1 MSDPACCQH
10 TEGCTSCAPVTKPKK
25 KFVGKRKTKTETTV
39 TDGIKKFKAIQIGS
53 QIPDE
58 ILNNEE
64 LKREVQTLLPRN
76 YNFEIYKT
84 LSRIHQLRAHR
95 VALQL
100 PEGLL
105 MYATT
110 IADVLTVWSRRIAQ
124 QLREEET
131 NALQWQGVED
141 VIIMGDVTYGACCI
155 DDYSCQALDCALL
168 VHYGHSCLVPTT
180 HTTLPVLYVFVDIL
194 IDLEHFIQTV
204 RLNFNAETRLL
215 LISTIQFS
223 QALHHAHQQ
232 LKQHYPHLHVPQA
245 KPLSGGEILG
255 CTSPAV
261 ASSDYDALIYLGDGR
276 FHLESIMI
284 ANPTLTA
291 YRYDPYSKQFT
302 IEKYDFQLMKK
313 IRRSAI
319 DQARRAKKVGLILG
333 TLGRQGSPSV
343 LTKLEESLKHRNIE
357 YIVLLLSEIFPSKLA
372 LFADVDAWIQVACPR
387 LSIDWGYAFNTPLLS
402 PYEAEVAFNDA
413 EWSDSTYPMDYY
425 ANSGGAWSVYTATK
439 LHPFTSASK

>member
-1 MSDPACCQH
+1 MSDPTCCQKQNG
-10 TEGCTSCAPVTKPKK
+10 ECASCAPVTKPKK
-25 KFVGKRKTKTETTV
+25 KFVGKRKTKTEATV
-39 TDGIKKFKAIQIGS
+39 SDGIKKFKAIQIGT

-64 LKREVQTLLPRN
+64 LQRQVQTLLPRN

-84 LSRIHQLRAHR
+84 LARIHQLRAHR

-110 IADVLTVWSRRIAQ
+110 IADLLTVWSRRIASA
-124 QLREEET
+124 LRAEET
-131 NALQWQGVED
+131 AEGTEEGAQWQGVED

-155 DDYSCQALDCALL
+155 DDYSCQALECALL

-204 RLNFNAETRLL
+204 RLNFTPETRLL

-223 QALHHAHQQ
+223 QALHQSHQQ
-232 LKQHYPHLHVPQA
+232 LKTHFPHLTVPQA
-245 KPLSGGEILG
+245 RPLSGGEILG

-261 ASSDYDALIYLGDGR
+261 ASGDYDALIYLGDGR

-284 ANPTLTA
+284 ANPTLPA
-291 YRYDPYSKQFT
+291 YRYDPYSKLFT
-302 IEKYDFQLMKK
+302 IEKYDFPLMKK
-313 IRRSAI
+313 IRRYFL
-319 DQARRAKKVGLILG
+319 RKML
-333 TLGRQGSPSV
+333 
-343 LTKLEESLKHRNIE
+343 
-357 YIVLLLSEIFPSKLA
+357 FP
-372 LFADVDAWIQVACPR
+372 D
-387 LSIDWGYAFNTPLLS
+387 
-402 PYEAEVAFNDA
+402 
-413 EWSDSTYPMDYY
+413 
-425 ANSGGAWSVYTATK
+425 
-439 LHPFTSASK
+439 